1 MMRRSRGV
9 PARVSPGGGVGERWN
24 GYRTVDH
31 VRLDRQQRAHLPQLT
46 LLVIGQTPV
55 DPRFVG
61 RVGEILFMD
70 AQALLACQSQ
80 LACRVHQRVLLMLA
94 QPRVDQAF
102 VEQRHIVGCGVQH
115 RRIMVPIPRRTG
127 VARLQTVQER

>member
-1 MMRRSRGV
+1 MHGIRLNGRNIVGVMMRRSRGV

-70 AQALLACQSQ
+70 AQALLACQSNSR
-80 LACRVHQRVLLMLA
+80 AVSTN
-94 QPRVDQAF
+94 AF
-102 VEQRHIVGCGVQH
+102 FSCSLSRASIRHLSSSA
-115 RRIMVPIPRRTG
+115 T
-127 VARLQTVQER
+127 